1 MLSHVWLFAIPT
13 LESSQP
19 APLTMEFY
27 RQEYWTELP
36 FPPKGNLSDPGIKP
50 KSLGSP
56 ALPGRFLTTGPPGKS
71 LNLLLTVRVSRR
83 SRSQGEPEISHPQP
97 KSSGHHLW
105 GSSLCQ
111 ALPHQADPALSPR
124 AGVLSQPASVYTY
137 WKELNPFSPLPLP
150 RFGLASPWNQQPGPE
165 SHCSGGPDLLPVL
178 SLISL
183 SPYSQQVHCKRIFL
197 HYIDEM
203 KSSKVAVQGQ
213 EKFSFLCSKAAL
225 FWDSSHWFSYI
236 LLFCFVFFFLALFLI
251 TLELQNSY
259 KR

>member
-1 MLSHVWLFAIPT
+1 MLSQVWLFATPT
-13 LESSQP
+13 LKSSQP
-19 APLTMEFY
+19 APLTMEFS

-71 LNLLLTVRVSRR
+71 LNLLLTVHVSRR

-97 KSSGHHLW
+97 RSSGHHLW

-124 AGVLSQPASVYTY
+124 AGVLSQPASVYTVLEKTEPILTSASAQV
-137 WKELNPFSPLPLP
+137 WACFSMEPT
-150 RFGLASPWNQQPGPE
+150 AWPW
-165 SHCSGGPDLLPVL
+165 SSLLWGPDLLPVL

-203 KSSKVAVQGQ
+203 KSSKVAVQEQ
-213 EKFSFLCSKAAL
+213 EKFSFLCSKAVL

-236 LLFCFVFFFLALFLI
+236 LLFCFFFFNKLYF
-251 TLELQNSY
+251 
-259 KR
+259 